1 MILSTCCRESSDR
14 SKSDDLSLLQMRC
27 ILTNTELAVVV
38 EKYIEAKANQQQHE
52 MRLWRRGSAQR

>member
-1 MILSTCCRESSDR
+1 
-14 SKSDDLSLLQMRC
+14 MRC